1 MQMEKIMLDADRLRV
16 IFRVNGV
23 CSARSVADLLAARRQ
38 DDDLWA
44 ALV

>member
-1 MQMEKIMLDADRLRV
+1 MLDADRLRV

-23 CSARSVADLLAARRQ
+23 YPAIPVADLLAARGQ
-38 DDDLWA
+38 DDDLLA